1 MSKSSG
7 GEMRR
12 LFLTAT
18 LVIIFGLH
26 VCHGDGQMTAS
37 SVDMG
42 RAKAKI
48 SAEEM
53 LKLHRKRRDDDKL
66 FSINSPRKNEKNQ
79 VQDFLNFDAYL
90 NSCHIISCQKFDNYK
105 EFTVKSM
112 RTII

>member
-1 MSKSSG
+1 
-7 GEMRR
+7 MRR

-48 SAEEM
+48 SVEEM

-66 FSINSPRKNEKNQ
+66 FSINSPRKNESKNQ
-79 VQDFLNFDAYL
+79 VWKILIFDAYL
-90 NSCHIISCQKFDNYK
+90 ITCQIISCQNLT
-105 EFTVKSM
+105 TVKFLKKN
-112 RTII
+112 

>member
-1 MSKSSG
+1 
-7 GEMRR
+7 MRR

-48 SAEEM
+48 SVEEM

-66 FSINSPRKNEKNQ
+66 FSINSPRKNESKNQ
-79 VQDFLNFDAYL
+79 VWNILIFDAYL
-90 NSCHIISCQKFDNYK
+90 ITCQIISCQNLT
-105 EFTVKSM
+105 TVKFHQKN
-112 RTII
+112 

>member
-7 GEMRR
+7 GKMRR

-48 SAEEM
+48 SVEEM

-66 FSINSPRKNEKNQ
+66 FSINSPRKNESKNQ
-79 VQDFLNFDAYL
+79 VWNILIFDAYL
-90 NSCHIISCQKFDNYK
+90 ITCQIISCQNLT
-105 EFTVKSM
+105 TVKFLKKN
-112 RTII
+112 

>member
-1 MSKSSG
+1 M
-7 GEMRR
+7 
-12 LFLTAT
+12 TAT

-48 SAEEM
+48 SVEEM

-66 FSINSPRKNEKNQ
+66 FSINSPRKNESKNQ
-79 VQDFLNFDAYL
+79 VWNILIFDAYL
-90 NSCHIISCQKFDNYK
+90 IICQIISCQNLT
-105 EFTVKSM
+105 TVKFLKKN
-112 RTII
+112 